1 MRPSG
6 KVFMDYI
13 LFDLDN
19 TLYSPDRELFS
30 LIDRRINRYM
40 NEVVGI
46 PLTDVDHLRRSY
58 WQRYGV
64 TMQGLMRHHG
74 VNPEE
79 YLNYVH
85 DIDVS
90 SRLHPDPELRENLA
104 AIQMRK
110 AVFTNSSR
118 DHSERVLNAL
128 GLNGLFEEIFDIH
141 VANYLPKPS
150 PEPYHAVLDRI
161 GIPASRCIM
170 VEDSLENLR
179 TAKELGMGTILVGD
193 LPASPQVDVHIPS
206 VGEISAALAH
216 WAMQEAP

>member
-1 MRPSG
+1 
-6 KVFMDYI
+6 MDYI

-128 GLNGLFEEIFDIH
+128 GLNGLFEEIFDIR